1 MSLSS
6 GSESASF
13 GGARD
18 VGSSGCPAC
27 RPPTPRPAGFASR
40 LGRRVGLLAATLAA
54 FGAGC
59 QEKPAGPRRA
69 DHKAAHSARYHPDI
83 RRSPATAPE
92 ESAPPLDEALDPE
105 SLLASRPAGGEG
117 VSPVMFVNGHVLSVQ
132 DVLEPILGE
141 LIRASRTL
149 GPQGYQRLLA
159 ERVTQQIQMQIN
171 TLLIYHDAKKS
182 FPEKANEV
190 LDKEVDKE
198 LQSYINAEF
207 GGVRTRFEARLREL
221 GMTEA
226 DVKERIRRQIM
237 VAQFQHQKF
246 KPLLREPPR
255 RELQRYY
262 ESRIDQFST
271 PEKAE
276 LFLIEIPLAEIL
288 GKPPGQA
295 NAAELDRAR
304 EQAREQLAA
313 AAAELAG
320 GADFQVVARRY
331 SRGAKASAGG
341 AWGEITPGSLT
352 RRWARVDEVLFTLP
366 PGGTS
371 DIIETAEALFIVRCG
386 RRTPARRQTF
396 EEAQEAI
403 IERLKDEQYAQ
414 LTSDYI
420 RSLRRAAVVDKLPEF
435 ARAVALAAPRH
446 IPRPAGAEPHTAE
459 TPPPR

>member
-1 MSLSS
+1 MSLPS
-6 GSESASF
+6 GTRPMPFRDANA
-13 GGARD
+13 GGPA
-18 VGSSGCPAC
+18 GCPAV
-27 RPPTPRPAGFASR
+27 RPPPRRSGLRRAGR
-40 LGRRVGLLAATLAA
+40 CLQMLVAALAA

-59 QEKPAGPRRA
+59 QDKPAGPRRA
-69 DHKAAHSARYHPDI
+69 DHQAAHAPRYHPDI
-83 RRSPATAPE
+83 RRSPATATQ
-92 ESAPPLDEALDPE
+92 ESAASPDEPPDPGALLDT
-105 SLLASRPAGGEG
+105 RPAGGEG

-132 DVLEPILGE
+132 DILEPILGE
-141 LIRASRTL
+141 LIRASRSL
-149 GPQGYQRLLA
+149 GPQGYQRFLA

-171 TLLIYHDAKKS
+171 TLLIYHEAKKS

-198 LQSYINAEF
+198 LSSYINAEF
-207 GGVRTRFEARLREL
+207 GGVRTRFEARLLEL

-262 ESRIDQFST
+262 ESRLDQFST

-295 NAAELDRAR
+295 DAAELERAR
-304 EQAREQLAA
+304 HQARAELEA
-313 AAAELAG
+313 AAAELAA
-320 GADFQVVARRY
+320 GAAFETVARKY

-341 AWGEITPGSLT
+341 AWGEITPGSLA
-352 RRWARVDEVLFTLP
+352 RRWATVDEVLFTLP
-366 PGGTS
+366 AGGTS
-371 DIIETAEALFIVRCG
+371 GIVETAEALFIVRCG
-386 RRTPARRQTF
+386 NRTPARRQTF
-396 EEAQEAI
+396 EEAQETI
-403 IERLKDEQYAQ
+403 VERLKDEQYAQ

-420 RSLRRAAVVDKLPEF
+420 RRLRRSAVVDKLPEF
-435 ARAVALAAPRH
+435 TRAVAIAAPRH
-446 IPRPAGAEPHTAE
+446 VPRPAAAGPAPAGGA
-459 TPPPR
+459 PPG